1 MPLIIELGKHRNI
14 VELYDYTTVEEK
26 GGKYVL
32 VLMQLCQDGHLLDL
46 LEEKDGLLTERQI
59 IAIMSQIVK

>member
-46 LEEKDGLLTERQI
+46 LEEKDGLLTER
-59 IAIMSQIVK
+59 